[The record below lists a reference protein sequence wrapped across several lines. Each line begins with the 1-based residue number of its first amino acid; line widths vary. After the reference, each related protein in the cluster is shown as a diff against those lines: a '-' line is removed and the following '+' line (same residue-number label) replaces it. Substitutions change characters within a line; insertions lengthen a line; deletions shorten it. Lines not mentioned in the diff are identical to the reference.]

1 MSSTNQLM
9 NNNTSTSNS
18 RSGKKSSKKT
28 PASVTVEQSATVILT
43 SASDV
48 EITVSATDNSNLVEN
63 ATVVQ
68 TIDIDTTP
76 SEPATPVPVVN
87 IWKLREQARDAEE
100 ALKSANDAIAKI
112 SKGTEKSK
120 PKAKSAVVS
129 TSESSEVDTAPSA
142 VPVASS
148 EPDNEGWTAV
158 KSAKSAPSKP
168 KSDKPFV
175 KYDKTKSD
183 KTKSF
188 DKSDATKSDTTK
200 SFDKSDAT
208 KSDKPKTYV
217 KYDKPREP
225 TAEQVASRQRKNT
238 ALLVAQEQLIVACL
252 AQIPSKTLERID
264 TDLNYIKEYR
274 RTQVLKFDD
283 DSVVV
288 EVEGET
294 FEFSR
299 THFFD
304 NRIFQNKMREK
315 FGTLLPTAWLR
326 FFPGRDENT
335 YCIGISKRR
344 DFDV

>member
-28 PASVTVEQSATVILT
+28 SASATVEQSETVIST
-43 SASDV
+43 STQDV
-48 EITVSATDNSNLVEN
+48 EITVSATDNSNLIDD
-63 ATVVQ
+63 ATVAQ
-68 TIDIDTTP
+68 TTDIDTTQEP
-76 SEPATPVPVVN
+76 STPVPVVN
-87 IWKLREQARDAEE
+87 IWKLREQARNAEE

-112 SKGTEKSK
+112 SKETEKSK

-129 TSESSEVDTAPSA
+129 TSECSEVDAVA

-148 EPDNEGWTAV
+148 EPENEGWTAV

-175 KYDKTKSD
+175 KYDKPKYD

-188 DKSDATKSDTTK
+188 DKSDTTKSDATK
-200 SFDKSDAT
+200 SFD

-238 ALLVAQEQLIVACL
+238 ALLVAQDQLIVACL

-264 TDLNYIKEYR
+264 TDLNYVKEYR
-274 RTQVLKFDD
+274 RTQVLKFED

-304 NRIFQNKMREK
+304 NRIFQNKIREK